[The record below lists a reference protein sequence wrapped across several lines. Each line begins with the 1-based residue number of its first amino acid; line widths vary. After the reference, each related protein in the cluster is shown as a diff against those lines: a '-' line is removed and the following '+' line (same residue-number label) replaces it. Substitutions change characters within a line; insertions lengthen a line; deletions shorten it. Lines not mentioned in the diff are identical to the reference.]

1 MIMERNDV
9 LKLLKEQGYPE
20 FMLEKTADKVA
31 AFEPIIATAFKSFCA
46 EGKVPD
52 IVIEGYDYNILVSEF
67 SMKPVGAFITLDW
80 LVREPEKAKEALIKG
95 IK

>member
-1 MIMERNDV
+1 MERNDI
-9 LKLLKEQGYPE
+9 LKSLKEQGYPE

-31 AFEPIIATAFKSFCA
+31 AFQPIIAAAFESFST

-52 IVIEGYDYNILVSEF
+52 IAIEGYDYNILTSEF
-67 SMKPVGAFITLDW
+67 CMKPVGAFITLDW
-80 LVREPEKAKEALIKG
+80 LVHEPEKAKSALIKG

>member
-1 MIMERNDV
+1 MERNDIIEI
-9 LKLLKEQGYPE
+9 LKSEGYPQ

-31 AFEPIIATAFKSFCA
+31 AFQPIIAAAFESYCV
-46 EGKVPD
+46 EGIVPD

-80 LVREPEKAKEALIKG
+80 LVREPEIAKEALKKG
-95 IK
+95 VK

>member
-1 MIMERNDV
+1 MERNDV
-9 LKLLKEQGYPE
+9 LKLLKEHGYPE

-31 AFEPIIATAFKSFCA
+31 AFQPIIAAAFESFCA

-52 IVIEGYDYNILVSEF
+52 IVIEGYDYSILTSEF
-67 SMKPVGAFITLDW
+67 CMKPVGAFITLDW
-80 LVREPEKAKEALIKG
+80 LIREPEKAKEALSKG